1 MGIDITLSEMDR
13 IRFGVIT
20 AKCAPKQLAEI
31 KVIDEWCEQHQVEFV
46 IARVRTTDVHLAQGL
61 ENKGFRLM
69 DTLVYFKRD
78 IKPCESSDIVVPSGY
93 RLVHDGRP
101 SVEEIKETAALA
113 FRNYIGHY
121 HADPLLPVSKSDAV
135 YSSWAVNSVVSTEV
149 ANQII
154 AVYKEDALVGS
165 KLAAFATLNY
175 KQCQSEGVLFG
186 VHPDHRQQGL
196 HKLLVRAAIACSVQH
211 GCTSIISSTQLNNL
225 QVQKNWVRE
234 GFLPS
239 DSFYTFHQWR

>member
-1 MGIDITLSEMDR
+1 MDIALSEIDST
-13 IRFGVIT
+13 RFDLVT
-20 AKCAPKQLAEI
+20 AKCIVRQTEDLML
-31 KVIDEWCEQHQVEFV
+31 VDEWCRQRKVEFV
-46 IARVRTTDVHLAQGL
+46 IARVRTSDIQLAQNM
-61 ENKGFRLM
+61 ENAGFRLM

-78 IKPCESSDIVVPSGY
+78 LLPTDSKEIYVPAGY
-93 RLVHDGRP
+93 RLDCDGRP
-101 SVEEIKETAALA
+101 NANEMEKTAALA
-113 FRNYIGHY
+113 FKNYIGHY
-121 HADPLLPVSKSDAV
+121 HADSSLPVSKSDAV
-135 YSSWAVNSVVSTEV
+135 YSSWAFNSAVSTEV

-154 AVYKEDALVGS
+154 ALYSGDSLGES

-175 KQCQSEGVLFG
+175 KQSQCEGVLFG
-186 VHPDHRQQGL
+186 VHPGHRQRGL
-196 HKLLVRAAIACSVQH
+196 HKVLVRAAIACSVQR

>member
-1 MGIDITLSEMDR
+1 MDIALSEIDR
-13 IRFGVIT
+13 MRFDVVT
-20 AKCAPKQLAEI
+20 AKCIVRQPKDLML
-31 KVIDEWCEQHQVEFV
+31 IDEWCRQHQVEFV
-46 IARVRTTDVHLAQGL
+46 IARVRTTDVQLAQDM
-61 ENKGFRLM
+61 ENAGFRLM

-78 IKPCESSDIVVPSGY
+78 LVPTDSTAIDIPSGY
-93 RLVHDGRP
+93 RLDCDGRP
-101 SVEEIKETAALA
+101 NADEMEKTAALA
-113 FRNYIGHY
+113 FENYIGHY
-121 HADPLLPVSKSDAV
+121 HADSSLPASKSNAV
-135 YSSWAVNSVVSTEV
+135 YSSWAFNSAVSTEV

-154 AVYKEDALVGS
+154 AVYREDSLGES

-175 KQCQSEGVLFG
+175 KQNQCEGVLFG
-186 VHPDHRQQGL
+186 VHPGHRQRGL
-196 HKLLVRAAIACSVQH
+196 HKVLVRAAIACSAQR